1 MQIQYNSK
9 KKGNV
14 VTLKST
20 TNGYIFIARM
30 SNIETH
36 RRKFKF
42 KIWFSKTFMKII
54 LNRHFIFRYVFE
66 FARADLLTCMLD
78 RVGRIN
84 NDKYTRRTTICI
96 QVALCICIQ
105 VTLHVFAVCVYPA
118 MFTQW
123 PCIRS
128 GGTGPGV
135 RAERTY
141 LCTTIAS
148 LVESTCCLLS
158 FIGKICNTIVFLL
171 WRVVFCIW
179 WQKLW
184 LKENSVLKS

>member
-9 KKGNV
+9 KKGNI
-14 VTLKST
+14 VTWKST

-54 LNRHFIFRYVFE
+54 LNRHFIFGYVFE

-84 NDKYTRRTTICI
+84 ND
-96 QVALCICIQ
+96 
-105 VTLHVFAVCVYPA
+105 
-118 MFTQW
+118 
-123 PCIRS
+123 
-128 GGTGPGV
+128 
-135 RAERTY
+135 
-141 LCTTIAS
+141 
-148 LVESTCCLLS
+148 
-158 FIGKICNTIVFLL
+158 
-171 WRVVFCIW
+171 
-179 WQKLW
+179 
-184 LKENSVLKS
+184 

>member
-9 KKGNV
+9 KKGNI
-14 VTLKST
+14 VTWKST

-42 KIWFSKTFMKII
+42 KIWFSTTFMIRI
-54 LNRHFIFRYVFE
+54 LNRYVFV

-78 RVGRIN
+78 RVGIIN
-84 NDKYTRRTTICI
+84 NDQYTRRTTICI

-128 GGTGPGV
+128 GGAGPGA

-141 LCTTIAS
+141 LCTTILS
-148 LVESTCCLLS
+148 LVESTCSLPS
-158 FIGKICNTIVFLL
+158 FI
-171 WRVVFCIW
+171 
-179 WQKLW
+179 
-184 LKENSVLKS
+184 

>member
-14 VTLKST
+14 VTWKST

-42 KIWFSKTFMKII
+42 KIWFSKTFMKRI
-54 LNRHFIFRYVFE
+54 LNRHFIFRYVFK
-66 FARADLLTCMLD
+66 FVRADLLTCMLD
-78 RVGRIN
+78 RVGIIN
-84 NDKYTRRTTICI
+84 NDQYTRRTTICI

-128 GGTGPGV
+128 GGTGPGA

-141 LCTTIAS
+141 LCTTILS
-148 LVESTCCLLS
+148 LVESTCSLFS
-158 FIGKICNTIVFLL
+158 FIGNICNTIVFLL
-171 WRVVFCIW
+171 
-179 WQKLW
+179 
-184 LKENSVLKS
+184 